1 MDNLKWYKL
10 AQGSIYLYF
19 ILNNHFEI
27 VQHSWHLVSFKCVK
41 GRWRQLWW
49 EGLFSA
55 LMMCGQ
61 PLPGMTF
68 LCQRFQGLGTT
79 SRPLA
84 STFFFGKKW
93 MWFRNVSQS
102 RAIHPGITES
112 QLTVL
117 TAMPRFG
124 DPPLYPSLT
133 RSRCLNPGIRIN
145 PTVPPCAPELRD
157 FFFTYLEISL
167 VKPCG
172 FLWWARFLR
181 FDLGLAVP
189 AWSLIG
195 RAHMSTLIRYSMQ
208 EKISL
213 WRKSWSRSKDKFV
226 TICQVA
232 SAQSNYAGR
241 LVEPSCCKSHATNC
255 T

>member
-1 MDNLKWYKL
+1 
-10 AQGSIYLYF
+10 
-19 ILNNHFEI
+19 
-27 VQHSWHLVSFKCVK
+27 
-41 GRWRQLWW
+41 
-49 EGLFSA
+49 
-55 LMMCGQ
+55 MMCGH
-61 PLPGMTF
+61 PLPF

-79 SRPLA
+79 SRHLGLA
-84 STFFFGKKW
+84 STFFTIAFRKKKS

-181 FDLGLAVP
+181 FDLGLSVP
-189 AWSLIG
+189 G
-195 RAHMSTLIRYSMQ
+195 
-208 EKISL
+208 
-213 WRKSWSRSKDKFV
+213 
-226 TICQVA
+226 
-232 SAQSNYAGR
+232 
-241 LVEPSCCKSHATNC
+241 
-255 T
+255 

>member
-1 MDNLKWYKL
+1 MCQSFGEKDFSVRWWCAVTHY
-10 AQGSIYLYF
+10 QGWRFFASD
-19 ILNNHFEI
+19 
-27 VQHSWHLVSFKCVK
+27 SKDW
-41 GRWRQLWW
+41 GR
-49 EGLFSA
+49 
-55 LMMCGQ
+55 
-61 PLPGMTF
+61 
-68 LCQRFQGLGTT
+68 
-79 SRPLA
+79 LA
-84 STFFFGKKW
+84 STFFTIVFRQKKKW
-93 MWFRNVSQS
+93 MWLRNVSQS

-124 DPPLYPSLT
+124 DPPSSTPLT
-133 RSRCLNPGIRIN
+133 RSGCLNPGIRIN

-195 RAHMSTLIRYSMQ
+195 RHRAHMSTLIRYSMQ
-208 EKISL
+208 EKISAYNY
-213 WRKSWSRSKDKFV
+213 RSHCDVTALHELKLIEKEKFV

-232 SAQSNYAGR
+232 SGESNYARPGPE
-241 LVEPSCCKSHATNC
+241 VASHATNC

>member
-1 MDNLKWYKL
+1 MIQTCTGVYLFVFYSEQLFWDSPAQLAFSKL
-10 AQGSIYLYF
+10 Q
-19 ILNNHFEI
+19 
-27 VQHSWHLVSFKCVK
+27 
-41 GRWRQLWW
+41 
-49 EGLFSA
+49 
-55 LMMCGQ
+55 M
-61 PLPGMTF
+61 
-68 LCQRFQGLGTT
+68 CQRKMKTALVRRTFQRADDVRSAIT
-79 SRPLA
+79 RDD
-84 STFFFGKKW
+84 
-93 MWFRNVSQS
+93 VSLP
-102 RAIHPGITES
+102 AIPGIGDDQQTLGFHLFHREEVDVVQECVPIS
-112 QLTVL
+112 GHSSRDHGV
-117 TAMPRFG
+117 TAHSPDCDAPIRW
-124 DPPLYPSLT
+124 PPLYPSLT